1 MPSSLGLDFHD
12 RHVFVSGG
20 VVDDVGLEIGEQRLH
35 GAGVADISDA
45 RLKAAGCGPEAGAAE
60 QAEVVERCLCDV
72 DGEHFCS
79 TAFEGLHHQFRADR
93 TCAACHED
101 AGVADLVRDGGG
113 VEFDDGPAQQVFDAG
128 VPELAG
134 TQFSLNPALCRRDIH
149 DAQPFVQSGID
160 DLGFADR
167 VQPLNGNDQPLGV
180 VVSEHLGGPVCWE
193 DGNPVDALAVLAT
206 VVIEKG
212 HHFERVRTGPFHG
225 LLGDDARFTGAKDDH
240 RCGARGL
247 EALIDGP
254 HRDTESDE
262 EYRSSEKFNRHHA
275 QRHRIGH
282 VHGGRGKVLAQK
294 QQTAHAQCEQYPTG
308 IPRTAEPDDASI
320 RAEDQHREGPDQN
333 VSGDE
338 APSRLQF
345 MGRRGKFKPDRKCKP
360 QCHQSQRQVDG
371 KDHPA
376 RYELGFGLD
385 CAQQLEHPERQDTAG
400 GFLTLLF
407 GTKRMDRLTF
417 FSPQRGWLS
426 FFRNSAWFALLGAW
440 ALPSGV
446 MAQSEET
453 FEMERTLTALSKAVA
468 VYDKD
473 AERFL
478 EKELK
483 PLLLD
488 PAADSAITGV
498 FVERLAQIDAANLGV
513 FPEQF
518 GYARSVQAALSGDSL
533 RLPFAAW
540 DEAVSRSME
549 RRRSARDFG
558 PVLALGKDLLLDGTF
573 YQSKSVR
580 WAFEGPMAIS
590 ITDQG
595 EVQFVF
601 GPSGNLLALAKGD
614 TLLVQQ
620 TGGVYDFSSE
630 RFEGRSGR
638 VDWGRSGW
646 DPAKNYADF
655 DAYSVRLKTAS
666 LTVDSAR
673 FTTEL
678 FPDPLLGQLTDK
690 ARVRKR
696 NEASGAATDAAR
708 YPRFDTYI
716 NRLSMPNLVPGV
728 DFEGGLT
735 VRGAELQGKGNE
747 ETPAILRFRRGDT
760 VMVECRSSLFI
771 LRADQFSG
779 QGVEAVLHLEGDS
792 LYHPELNVRFN
803 LDAARLFLIRTDEG
817 LGPRPFSDSYHKL
830 FIDCNVLSWGME
842 DTRIRLEGPPGSVQ
856 STAVLT
862 SFGFFNKG
870 VFRDMQGIDPVHPLV
885 RVRNHV
891 KATGD
896 STFSSTELGMSLRLS
911 EPKTRAMMIR
921 MAHEGYL
928 EMDLET
934 RMATAADKLFDDLAN
949 AAGRRDYDVLF
960 FRSEASGSGHGEISL
975 LNRQLT
981 LNGVARVD
989 VSRDRGVLIEPRNGK
1004 VVIGEDRDFT
1014 FGGGVRAGNLQFDG
1028 SDYAFD
1034 YESFSI
1040 ELNAVE
1046 SCKLRVNE
1054 EEKDAR
1060 GRPKRKL
1067 VKNRLE
1073 YVQGVL
1079 RVDVPINR
1087 SGRLS
1092 EAYPQYPVLV
1102 TDEPS
1107 YVYWNDEQIEN
1118 GAYEKD
1124 RFRFVVEPFTLDS
1137 LDALGR
1143 QELVF
1148 SGTLESGDLLPPL
1161 QEDLRVMDDLH
1172 LGFTTATPSG
1182 GYQVYGGVGTF
1193 DQNLTLDGGGL
1204 QGGGRL
1210 DFRTAHA
1217 ESDRFV
1223 LLPDST
1229 KGLAQVFSN
1238 TESAGPPPVPETQ
1251 GEGVD
1256 VLFEPRSDRISART
1270 QDIPMRL
1277 FEGEAELQGGIVL
1290 GTEGMTGDGEM
1301 RFSGAVLG
1309 SQLFRFRR
1317 RHILADTARFQLDQR
1332 VEGALAFKTD
1342 NVHCDIDFDARVGEF
1357 ASNDG
1362 ETKIELPANQY
1373 MCYMD
1378 EFKWYMDKDEMEM
1391 TSSRE
1396 PLDDFVIDSD
1406 EASSSSNF
1414 YSTRNDQDSLN
1425 FLSPTAVYDVSEAV
1439 LRCEDV
1445 KFIRTADAFVEP
1457 DSGRVVVRRRAQMD
1471 QLTRAVIVANV
1482 VSRHHRLFDAE
1493 VNIMGRFDY
1502 EARASTFY
1510 KDENGLEQLI
1520 EWHTVEVDTSGETVG
1535 KGTIPVQDGSV

>member
-1 MPSSLGLDFHD
+1 
-12 RHVFVSGG
+12 
-20 VVDDVGLEIGEQRLH
+20 
-35 GAGVADISDA
+35 
-45 RLKAAGCGPEAGAAE
+45 
-60 QAEVVERCLCDV
+60 
-72 DGEHFCS
+72 
-79 TAFEGLHHQFRADR
+79 
-93 TCAACHED
+93 
-101 AGVADLVRDGGG
+101 
-113 VEFDDGPAQQVFDAG
+113 
-128 VPELAG
+128 
-134 TQFSLNPALCRRDIH
+134 
-149 DAQPFVQSGID
+149 
-160 DLGFADR
+160 
-167 VQPLNGNDQPLGV
+167 
-180 VVSEHLGGPVCWE
+180 
-193 DGNPVDALAVLAT
+193 
-206 VVIEKG
+206 
-212 HHFERVRTGPFHG
+212 
-225 LLGDDARFTGAKDDH
+225 
-240 RCGARGL
+240 
-247 EALIDGP
+247 
-254 HRDTESDE
+254 
-262 EYRSSEKFNRHHA
+262 
-275 QRHRIGH
+275 
-282 VHGGRGKVLAQK
+282 
-294 QQTAHAQCEQYPTG
+294 
-308 IPRTAEPDDASI
+308 
-320 RAEDQHREGPDQN
+320 
-333 VSGDE
+333 
-338 APSRLQF
+338 
-345 MGRRGKFKPDRKCKP
+345 
-360 QCHQSQRQVDG
+360 
-371 KDHPA
+371 
-376 RYELGFGLD
+376 
-385 CAQQLEHPERQDTAG
+385 
-400 GFLTLLF
+400 
-407 GTKRMDRLTF
+407 
-417 FSPQRGWLS
+417 
-426 FFRNSAWFALLGAW
+426 
-440 ALPSGV
+440 
-446 MAQSEET
+446 
-453 FEMERTLTALSKAVA
+453 MERTLTALSKAVA

-928 EMDLET
+928 EMDLEA

-1535 KGTIPVQDGSV
+1535 KGTIPVQDGFGLSPFFGFSGEVRLAAARQHLEFDGAVSLEAACPETDKEQLMFSAVIDPKDVRIPIDTTLKTPMMAHLGIGAYLRDVDEPGGGPYGAFVDEIRGHDEFRILAATGELRYDKRNGVYQAGRPEKMLQPNLPGTLIELKAGECAVTGSGPVQLPVDFGMVTQRSAGSVKVFPTGTGIEASVTVGMDFPFDDAVWKALAERLQVWPTAVPLDVTETTFEAATREWLGLEGADEVLGEMTLMGAFKKTPASIQHRFLFTGLDLTWDPAEDAFVSGENGIGIISMDKVPVFRRIQGRIEWSLAGTNGMLRIYLHLDGENWYYFEYRNGVMNITSKDQLFIDAITALKDDKRRIKEGNDRFIYQILPSRGRRNEFVDRFPEFD

>member
-1 MPSSLGLDFHD
+1 
-12 RHVFVSGG
+12 
-20 VVDDVGLEIGEQRLH
+20 
-35 GAGVADISDA
+35 
-45 RLKAAGCGPEAGAAE
+45 
-60 QAEVVERCLCDV
+60 
-72 DGEHFCS
+72 
-79 TAFEGLHHQFRADR
+79 
-93 TCAACHED
+93 
-101 AGVADLVRDGGG
+101 
-113 VEFDDGPAQQVFDAG
+113 
-128 VPELAG
+128 
-134 TQFSLNPALCRRDIH
+134 
-149 DAQPFVQSGID
+149 
-160 DLGFADR
+160 
-167 VQPLNGNDQPLGV
+167 
-180 VVSEHLGGPVCWE
+180 
-193 DGNPVDALAVLAT
+193 
-206 VVIEKG
+206 
-212 HHFERVRTGPFHG
+212 
-225 LLGDDARFTGAKDDH
+225 
-240 RCGARGL
+240 
-247 EALIDGP
+247 
-254 HRDTESDE
+254 
-262 EYRSSEKFNRHHA
+262 
-275 QRHRIGH
+275 
-282 VHGGRGKVLAQK
+282 
-294 QQTAHAQCEQYPTG
+294 
-308 IPRTAEPDDASI
+308 
-320 RAEDQHREGPDQN
+320 
-333 VSGDE
+333 
-338 APSRLQF
+338 
-345 MGRRGKFKPDRKCKP
+345 
-360 QCHQSQRQVDG
+360 
-371 KDHPA
+371 
-376 RYELGFGLD
+376 
-385 CAQQLEHPERQDTAG
+385 
-400 GFLTLLF
+400 
-407 GTKRMDRLTF
+407 
-417 FSPQRGWLS
+417 
-426 FFRNSAWFALLGAW
+426 
-440 ALPSGV
+440 
-446 MAQSEET
+446 
-453 FEMERTLTALSKAVA
+453 MERTLAALSKAVA

-488 PAADSAITGV
+488 PGADTAITGV
-498 FVERLAQIDAANLGV
+498 FVERLAQIDEANLGV

-533 RLPFAAW
+533 RVPFAAW
-540 DEAVSRSME
+540 DEAVRRSME

-573 YQSKSVR
+573 YETKSVS
-580 WAFEGPMAIS
+580 WSFEGPMAIS
-590 ITDQG
+590 ITDEGQ
-595 EVQFVF
+595 VQFVF

-620 TGGVYDFSSE
+620 TGGVYDFSKE
-630 RFEGRSGR
+630 RFDGRSGR

-646 DPAKNYADF
+646 DPSKNYADF

-696 NEASGAATDAAR
+696 DEATGAAKDAAR
-708 YPRFDTYI
+708 YPRFDTYV

-735 VRGAELQGKGNE
+735 VRGAELQGKGND

-779 QGVEAVLHLEGDS
+779 QGVEAVLRMEGDS

-817 LGPRPFSDSYHKL
+817 LGPRPFSDSYHNL

-862 SFGFFNKG
+862 SVGFFNKG

-896 STFSSTELGMSLRLS
+896 STFSSTELGMSIRLS

-928 EMDLET
+928 EMDLEA
-934 RMATAADKLFDDLAN
+934 RMATATDKLFDDLAN

-960 FRSEASGSGHGEISL
+960 FRSEASGNGHGEISL

-1014 FGGGVRAGNLQFDG
+1014 FAGGVRAGNLQFDG

-1034 YESFSI
+1034 YASFSI

-1073 YVQGVL
+1073 YVKGVL

-1107 YVYWNDEQIEN
+1107 YVYWNDQKIEN

-1148 SGTLESGDLLPPL
+1148 AGTLESGDLLPPL

-1172 LGFTTATPSG
+1172 LGFTTSTPSG

-1193 DQNLTLDGGGL
+1193 DQSLTLDGGGL

-1238 TESAGPPPVPETQ
+1238 SESAGPPPVPEAQ

-1270 QDIPMRL
+1270 QDIPLRL
-1277 FEGEAELQGGIVL
+1277 FEGEAELEGGIVL

-1309 SQLFRFRR
+1309 SRMFRFKR
-1317 RHILADTARFQLDQR
+1317 RHILADTAQFQLDQR

-1362 ETKIELPANQY
+1362 ETKIDLPANQY

-1502 EARASTFY
+1502 EARASSFY

-1520 EWHTVEVDTSGETVG
+1520 QWHTVEVDTSGETVG
-1535 KGTIPVQDGSV
+1535 TGTIPVQDGFGLSPFFGFSGEVRLAAARQHLEFDGAVTLEAACPETDQEQLMFSAVIDPKDVRIPIDTTLKTPMMAHLGIGAYLRDVDEPGGGPYGAFVDEIRGHDEFRILAATGELRYDKRNGVYQAGRPEKMLQPNLPGTLIELKAGECAVTGSGPVQLPVDFGMVTQRSAGTVRVFPTGTGIEASVTVGMDFPFEDAVWKALAERLQVWPTAVPLDVTETTFEAATREWLGLEGADEVLGEMTLMGAFKKTPASIQHRFLFTGLDLTWDPGEDAFVSGENGIGIISMDKVPVFRRIQGRIEWSLAGTNGILRIYLHLDGENWYYFEYRNGVMNITSKDQQFIDAITALKDDKRRIKEGNDRFIYQILPSRGRRNEFVDRFPEFD

>member
-1 MPSSLGLDFHD
+1 
-12 RHVFVSGG
+12 
-20 VVDDVGLEIGEQRLH
+20 
-35 GAGVADISDA
+35 
-45 RLKAAGCGPEAGAAE
+45 
-60 QAEVVERCLCDV
+60 
-72 DGEHFCS
+72 
-79 TAFEGLHHQFRADR
+79 
-93 TCAACHED
+93 
-101 AGVADLVRDGGG
+101 
-113 VEFDDGPAQQVFDAG
+113 
-128 VPELAG
+128 
-134 TQFSLNPALCRRDIH
+134 
-149 DAQPFVQSGID
+149 
-160 DLGFADR
+160 
-167 VQPLNGNDQPLGV
+167 
-180 VVSEHLGGPVCWE
+180 
-193 DGNPVDALAVLAT
+193 
-206 VVIEKG
+206 
-212 HHFERVRTGPFHG
+212 
-225 LLGDDARFTGAKDDH
+225 
-240 RCGARGL
+240 
-247 EALIDGP
+247 
-254 HRDTESDE
+254 
-262 EYRSSEKFNRHHA
+262 
-275 QRHRIGH
+275 
-282 VHGGRGKVLAQK
+282 
-294 QQTAHAQCEQYPTG
+294 
-308 IPRTAEPDDASI
+308 
-320 RAEDQHREGPDQN
+320 
-333 VSGDE
+333 
-338 APSRLQF
+338 
-345 MGRRGKFKPDRKCKP
+345 
-360 QCHQSQRQVDG
+360 
-371 KDHPA
+371 
-376 RYELGFGLD
+376 
-385 CAQQLEHPERQDTAG
+385 
-400 GFLTLLF
+400 
-407 GTKRMDRLTF
+407 
-417 FSPQRGWLS
+417 
-426 FFRNSAWFALLGAW
+426 
-440 ALPSGV
+440 
-446 MAQSEET
+446 MAQSEDT
-453 FEMERTLTALSKAVA
+453 VEMERTLTALSKAVA

-488 PAADSAITGV
+488 PAADTAITGV
-498 FVERLAQIDAANLGV
+498 FVERLAQIDEANLGV

-518 GYARSVQAALSGDSL
+518 GYARSVEAALSGDSL

-573 YQSKSVR
+573 YQTKSVR

-595 EVQFVF
+595 QVQFVF

-620 TGGVYDFSSE
+620 TGGVYDFSKE
-630 RFEGRSGR
+630 RFDGRSGR

-690 ARVRKR
+690 ARVRR
-696 NEASGAATDAAR
+696 RDEETGAATDAAR

-779 QGVEAVLHLEGDS
+779 QGVEAVLHMEGDS

-928 EMDLET
+928 EMDLEA
-934 RMATAADKLFDDLAN
+934 RMAEATDKLFDDLAN

-960 FRSEASGSGHGEISL
+960 FRSEASGNGHGEISL

-1102 TDEPS
+1102 TDKPS

-1148 SGTLESGDLLPPL
+1148 TGTLESGDLLPPL

-1172 LGFTTATPSG
+1172 LGFTTSTPSG

-1270 QDIPMRL
+1270 QDIPLRL
-1277 FEGEAELQGGIVL
+1277 FEGEAELEGGIVL
-1290 GTEGMTGDGEM
+1290 QTEGMTGDGEM

-1535 KGTIPVQDGSV
+1535 KGTIPVQDGFGLSPFFGFSGEVRLAAARQHLEFDGAVSLEAACPETDKEQLMFSAVIDPKDVRIPIDTTLKTPMMAHLGIGAYLRDVDEPGGGPYGAFVDEIRGHDEFRILAATGELRYDKRNGVYQAGRPEKMLQPNLPGTLIELKAGECAVTGSGPVQLPVDFGMVTQRSAGSVKVFPTGTGIEASVTVGMDFPFDDAVWKALAERLQVWPTAVPLDVTETTFEAATREWLGLEGADEVLGEMTLMGAFKKTPASIQHRFLFTGLDLTWDPAEDAFVSGENGIGIISMDKVPVFRRIQGRIEWSLAGTNGILRIYLHLDGENWYYFEYRNGVMNITSKDQLFIDAITALKDDKRRIKEGNDRFIYQILPSRGRRNEFVDRFPEFD

>member
-1 MPSSLGLDFHD
+1 
-12 RHVFVSGG
+12 
-20 VVDDVGLEIGEQRLH
+20 
-35 GAGVADISDA
+35 
-45 RLKAAGCGPEAGAAE
+45 
-60 QAEVVERCLCDV
+60 
-72 DGEHFCS
+72 
-79 TAFEGLHHQFRADR
+79 
-93 TCAACHED
+93 
-101 AGVADLVRDGGG
+101 
-113 VEFDDGPAQQVFDAG
+113 
-128 VPELAG
+128 
-134 TQFSLNPALCRRDIH
+134 
-149 DAQPFVQSGID
+149 
-160 DLGFADR
+160 
-167 VQPLNGNDQPLGV
+167 
-180 VVSEHLGGPVCWE
+180 
-193 DGNPVDALAVLAT
+193 
-206 VVIEKG
+206 
-212 HHFERVRTGPFHG
+212 
-225 LLGDDARFTGAKDDH
+225 
-240 RCGARGL
+240 
-247 EALIDGP
+247 
-254 HRDTESDE
+254 
-262 EYRSSEKFNRHHA
+262 
-275 QRHRIGH
+275 
-282 VHGGRGKVLAQK
+282 
-294 QQTAHAQCEQYPTG
+294 
-308 IPRTAEPDDASI
+308 
-320 RAEDQHREGPDQN
+320 
-333 VSGDE
+333 
-338 APSRLQF
+338 
-345 MGRRGKFKPDRKCKP
+345 
-360 QCHQSQRQVDG
+360 
-371 KDHPA
+371 
-376 RYELGFGLD
+376 
-385 CAQQLEHPERQDTAG
+385 
-400 GFLTLLF
+400 
-407 GTKRMDRLTF
+407 
-417 FSPQRGWLS
+417 
-426 FFRNSAWFALLGAW
+426 
-440 ALPSGV
+440 
-446 MAQSEET
+446 MAQSEGAD
-453 FEMERTLTALSKAVA
+453 EMERTLSALSKAVA

-488 PAADSAITGV
+488 PLADTAITGV
-498 FVERLAQIDAANLGV
+498 FVERLAQIDEANLGA

-558 PVLALGKDLLLDGTF
+558 PVLALGKDLLLKGVF
-573 YQSKSVR
+573 YETKSVR
-580 WAFEGPMAIS
+580 WSFEGPMAIS

-595 EVQFVF
+595 EPQFVF

-620 TGGVYDFSSE
+620 TGGVYDFSKE
-630 RFEGRSGR
+630 RFDGRSGR

-646 DPAKNYADF
+646 DPTKNYADF

-696 NEASGAATDAAR
+696 DEESGAATDAAR
-708 YPRFDTYI
+708 YPRFDTYV

-747 ETPAILRFRRGDT
+747 ETPATLRFRRGDT

-779 QGVEAVLHLEGDS
+779 QSVEAVLHLEGDS

-862 SFGFFNKG
+862 SMGFFNKS

-896 STFSSTELGMSLRLS
+896 STFSSTELGMSIRLS

-928 EMDLET
+928 EMDLEA
-934 RMATAADKLFDDLAN
+934 RMATATDKLFDDLAN

-960 FRSEASGSGHGEISL
+960 FRSEASGNGHGAISL

-1034 YESFSI
+1034 YASFSI

-1107 YVYWNDEQIEN
+1107 YVYWNDAQIEN

-1148 SGTLESGDLLPPL
+1148 AGTLESGDLLPPL

-1172 LGFTTATPSG
+1172 LGFTTTTPSG
-1182 GYQVYGGVGTF
+1182 GYQVYGGAGTF

-1229 KGLAQVFSN
+1229 KGLAQVFTNS
-1238 TESAGPPPVPETQ
+1238 ESAGPPPVPETQ

-1256 VLFEPRSDRISART
+1256 VLFEPRSERISART
-1270 QDIPMRL
+1270 QDIPLRL
-1277 FEGEAELQGGIVL
+1277 FEGEAELEGGIVL
-1290 GTEGMTGDGEM
+1290 GAEGMTGDGEM
-1301 RFSGAVLG
+1301 RFSGAMLG
-1309 SQLFRFRR
+1309 SRMFRFKR
-1317 RHILADTARFQLDQR
+1317 RHILADTAEFQLDQK

-1425 FLSPTAVYDVSEAV
+1425 FLSPTAVYDVSEAI

-1482 VSRHHRLFDAE
+1482 VSRHHRLFDAD
-1493 VNIMGRFDY
+1493 VNILGRFDY
-1502 EARASTFY
+1502 EARASMFY

-1520 EWHTVEVDTSGETVG
+1520 EWETVEVDTSGETVG
-1535 KGTIPVQDGSV
+1535 MGTIPVQDGFGLSPFFGFSGEVRLAAARQHLEFDGAVTLEAACPETAKEQLLFSAVIDPKDVRIPIDTTLKTPMMAHLGIGAYLRDVDEPGGGPYGAFVDEIRGHDEFRILAATGELRYDKRNGLYQAGRPEKMLQPNLPGTLIELKAGECAVTGSGPVQLPVDYGMVTQRSAGTVKAFPTGTGIESSITVGMDFPFDDAVWKSLAERLQVWPTAVPLDVTETTFEAATREWLGLEGADEVLGEMTLMGAFKKTPASIQHRFLFTGLDLTWDPSEDAFVSGENGIGIISMDKVPVFRRIHGRIEWSLAGTNGILRIYLHLDGENWYYFEYRNGVMNITSKDQLFIDAITALKDDKRRIKEGNDRFIYQILPSRGRRNEFVDRFPEFD

>member
-1 MPSSLGLDFHD
+1 M
-12 RHVFVSGG
+12 
-20 VVDDVGLEIGEQRLH
+20 
-35 GAGVADISDA
+35 
-45 RLKAAGCGPEAGAAE
+45 
-60 QAEVVERCLCDV
+60 
-72 DGEHFCS
+72 
-79 TAFEGLHHQFRADR
+79 
-93 TCAACHED
+93 
-101 AGVADLVRDGGG
+101 
-113 VEFDDGPAQQVFDAG
+113 
-128 VPELAG
+128 
-134 TQFSLNPALCRRDIH
+134 
-149 DAQPFVQSGID
+149 
-160 DLGFADR
+160 
-167 VQPLNGNDQPLGV
+167 
-180 VVSEHLGGPVCWE
+180 
-193 DGNPVDALAVLAT
+193 
-206 VVIEKG
+206 
-212 HHFERVRTGPFHG
+212 
-225 LLGDDARFTGAKDDH
+225 
-240 RCGARGL
+240 
-247 EALIDGP
+247 
-254 HRDTESDE
+254 
-262 EYRSSEKFNRHHA
+262 
-275 QRHRIGH
+275 
-282 VHGGRGKVLAQK
+282 
-294 QQTAHAQCEQYPTG
+294 
-308 IPRTAEPDDASI
+308 
-320 RAEDQHREGPDQN
+320 
-333 VSGDE
+333 
-338 APSRLQF
+338 
-345 MGRRGKFKPDRKCKP
+345 
-360 QCHQSQRQVDG
+360 
-371 KDHPA
+371 
-376 RYELGFGLD
+376 
-385 CAQQLEHPERQDTAG
+385 
-400 GFLTLLF
+400 
-407 GTKRMDRLTF
+407 
-417 FSPQRGWLS
+417 
-426 FFRNSAWFALLGAW
+426 
-440 ALPSGV
+440 
-446 MAQSEET
+446 
-453 FEMERTLTALSKAVA
+453 
-468 VYDKD
+468 
-473 AERFL
+473 
-478 EKELK
+478 
-483 PLLLD
+483 
-488 PAADSAITGV
+488 
-498 FVERLAQIDAANLGV
+498 

-928 EMDLET
+928 EMDLEA

-960 FRSEASGSGHGEISL
+960 FRSEASGNGHGEISL

-1148 SGTLESGDLLPPL
+1148 TGTLESGDLLPPL

-1535 KGTIPVQDGSV
+1535 KGTIPVQDGFGLSPFFGFSGEVRLAAARQHLEFDGAVSLEAACPETDKEQLMFSAVIDPKDVRIPIDTTLKTPMMAHLGIGAYLRDVDEPGGGPYGAFVDEIRGHDEFRILAATGELRYDKRNGVYQAGRPEKMLQPNLPGTLIELKAGECAVTGSGPVQLPVDFGMVTQRSAGSVKVFPTGTGIEASVTVGMDFPFDDAVWKTLAERLQVWPTAVPLDVTETTFEAATREWLGLEGADEVLGEMTLMGAFKKTPASIQHRFLFTGLDLTWDPAEDAFVSGENGIGIISMDKVPVFRRIQGRIEWSLAGTNGMLRIYLHLDGENWYYFEYRNGVMNITSKDQLFIDAITALKDDKRRIKEGNDRFIYQILPSRGRRNEFVDRFPEFD